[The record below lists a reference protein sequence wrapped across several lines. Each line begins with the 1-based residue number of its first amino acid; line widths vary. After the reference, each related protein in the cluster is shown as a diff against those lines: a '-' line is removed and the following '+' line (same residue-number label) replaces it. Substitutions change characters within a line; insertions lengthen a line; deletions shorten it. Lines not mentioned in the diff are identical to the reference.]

1 MKKLSLLFLLLIG
14 VSSLLS
20 AKIKYQGFTGG
31 MRIHTGY
38 LTTKNYTIADPDQN
52 IIFSNKAQGFPFGMG
67 GAARVQF
74 GEHLRVG
81 FEGYFS
87 SLKQKNNG
95 YISTGWGGALID
107 CVWHIKKWSPFVGTS
122 IGGGSI
128 KNLYLNADTNNDFT
142 TDNNTIYDPDPTQA
156 LRNAKKQ
163 GALITHNHPGWR
175 RKTCDMTEFEKQAY
189 AEGLIDG
196 VEIMN
201 GASFY
206 PTAMQRCVDQKLYML
221 GCTDIH
227 GLTDSYRNS
236 GVFRT
241 MTFIFAKENTSKAIR
256 KALEKGMTLAY
267 CVGNIAGDAKLLQDF
282 FKASVSCKL
291 LYRSSKGKTTYALT
305 NSTSI
310 AYKIKF
316 GKYNLEIP
324 PFQTITLGVGKGKD
338 GKEKDLAFYV
348 TNMWEA
354 GYKNPKIVYKA
365 MAK

>member
-67 GAARVQF
+67 GAAKVQF

-128 KNLYLNADTNNDFT
+128 KNLYLNANTNDDFT
-142 TDNNTIYDPDPTQA
+142 TDNNTMF
-156 LRNAKKQ
+156 
-163 GALITHNHPGWR
+163 
-175 RKTCDMTEFEKQAY
+175 RKYPFMAIVPFV
-189 AEGLIDG
+189 G
-196 VEIMN
+196 VEY
-201 GASFY
+201 AVS
-206 PTAMQRCVDQKLYML
+206 QK
-221 GCTDIH
+221 I
-227 GLTDSYRNS
+227 S
-236 GVFRT
+236 
-241 MTFIFAKENTSKAIR
+241 FIFKVDCIFNVSNRESDY
-256 KALEKGMTLAY
+256 TL
-267 CVGNIAGDAKLLQDF
+267 GPRFHFGISFNRLK
-282 FKASVSCKL
+282 KTSVS
-291 LYRSSKGKTTYALT
+291 
-305 NSTSI
+305 
-310 AYKIKF
+310 
-316 GKYNLEIP
+316 E
-324 PFQTITLGVGKGKD
+324 
-338 GKEKDLAFYV
+338 
-348 TNMWEA
+348 
-354 GYKNPKIVYKA
+354 
-365 MAK
+365 